1 MQGTGLSSDALLPL
15 VLTTTLRG
23 TYYLYLSR
31 DEETKASRIQV
42 PCPQSYGVSRWSWD
56 LNPSDSP
63 AHVLTT
69 ASHKQT
75 PNESN
80 KSFTAFNWNK

>member
-15 VLTTTLRG
+15 VLTAILKG

-31 DEETKASRIQV
+31 DEETKALRIQV
-42 PCPQSYGVSRWSWD
+42 PCPQSYGVNRWRWD

-63 AHVLTT
+63 ACVLTT

-80 KSFTAFNWNK
+80 KSFTAFNWNE